1 MLSHENKNP
10 ASQTGMLFAS
20 KKFAG
25 LHQSHKYYN
34 VACVKSLYCT
44 ATWGRDYL
52 FFFLLLATTINFWYG
67 VVRRGRGRMPLR
79 EWKTNGKSGC
89 CLDTQSL
96 CYIGVIQLKNC
107 IHLSKKNLSI
117 LYNSSPSYKNV
128 WEGTTL
134 KNISIYY
141 FFPVGRN

>member
-1 MLSHENKNP
+1 MKIKIQPLKLECSLLLKNLLACIKVINTIMLLVSNLFIAQPHEEEI
-10 ASQTGMLFAS
+10 TF
-20 KKFAG
+20 
-25 LHQSHKYYN
+25 
-34 VACVKSLYCT
+34 
-44 ATWGRDYL
+44 